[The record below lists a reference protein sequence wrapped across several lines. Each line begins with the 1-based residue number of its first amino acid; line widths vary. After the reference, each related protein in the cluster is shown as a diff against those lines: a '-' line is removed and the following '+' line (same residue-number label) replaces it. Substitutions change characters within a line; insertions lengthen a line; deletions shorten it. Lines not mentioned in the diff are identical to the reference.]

1 MPQVKR
7 LNKNGLNR
15 ILRPCAHIWESLTHN
30 AFRGLYKSPTLLPA
44 HFCPETVPLV
54 RQAYVQVWFCGCL
67 QTDLRVIC
75 IPACEA
81 TEKAPWS
88 HTGPLKSQKLVR
100 TSQSPLCYSKIRML
114 TFLLAR
120 NICIYHPLLNEPHLS
135 TIDHSY
141 PSIIKTNILKISYV
155 SASLHL
161 QFYLLCIFYGN
172 SFFLL
177 NWQFHKMG

>member
-1 MPQVKR
+1 MPTYENPHTQCFSWFVQ
-7 LNKNGLNR
+7 
-15 ILRPCAHIWESLTHN
+15 
-30 AFRGLYKSPTLLPA
+30 SPTLLPA

-67 QTDLRVIC
+67 QTDLSYMHSSLWGHREGSMV
-75 IPACEA
+75 
-81 TEKAPWS
+81 S
-88 HTGPLKSQKLVR
+88 HRSLKSQKLVR
-100 TSQSPLCYSKIRML
+100 TSQSPLCYSKIRMPTL
-114 TFLLAR
+114 LLAR

-135 TIDHSY
+135 TTDHSY

-155 SASLHL
+155 SASLPL

-177 NWQFHKMG
+177 NWQFHKMWLKFLSPKF